1 MYLALW
7 ESLFIIYLISF
18 FCNILYAVKRSHLV
32 KGKLHFNF
40 VPAINVLALSSKS
53 FHYLLCSNGL
63 GSLSILPLQQ
73 VQCQLRCWKSY
84 CKKESLLCYQRHCS
98 NHTNSLHNLFASL
111 DHWSPTTNH
120 LIEIIWRWTLCTP
133 DLVPCCQ
140 WVSFWHIDLSVP
152 VSQPPSA
159 CNPEAIS

>member
-1 MYLALW
+1 MPLSVFAIRVLLLINIQSNIWLKKKNIMYIALW

-63 GSLSILPLQQ
+63 GPLSILPLQQ

-84 CKKESLLCYQRHCS
+84 CKKKSLLCYQRHS
-98 NHTNSLHNLFASL
+98 APTIQTGYTVSLQAWTADTPPL
-111 DHWSPTTNH
+111 TTLLKSSGGGH
-120 LIEIIWRWTLCTP
+120 CALQT
-133 DLVPCCQ
+133 
-140 WVSFWHIDLSVP
+140 
-152 VSQPPSA
+152 
-159 CNPEAIS
+159 